1 MSRDYA
7 QRSNGKR
14 PQARKSKGSRRG
26 SSGVP
31 GWIWLIAGLS
41 FGLAI
46 AAFVYIRQP
55 ASAPLSGQT
64 DEDQAQPTLETAHD
78 KAGRKDKA
86 LTLPPKQ
93 KERFTFYEILKNQ
106 EVVLPADAVKSSR
119 PPAVQM
125 PSNPA
130 TPATP
135 SVGDKTASKN
145 VPSDNGN
152 TGSYIIQVA
161 SFRSQS
167 EAEKQKASLALLGVE
182 SRIESITIDGK
193 DTFYRVRIGP
203 DSNWSHVQTTMS
215 RLESN
220 GIQALLVKVN

>member
-7 QRSNGKR
+7 PRGG
-14 PQARKSKGSRRG
+14 GSRRPARKNR
-26 SSGVP
+26 SRNSGVP

-41 FGLAI
+41 FGLTV

-55 ASAPLSGQT
+55 APALNGPADGGTPTRSDDDGDKPRRADKKPPALS
-64 DEDQAQPTLETAHD
+64 
-78 KAGRKDKA
+78 
-86 LTLPPKQ
+86 LPPKE

-106 EVVLPADAVKSSR
+106 EVVLPNDAVKSSK
-119 PPAVQM
+119 PPSTPA

-130 TPATP
+130 TPA
-135 SVGDKTASKN
+135 GAAA
-145 VPSDNGN
+145 GN

-167 EAEKQKASLALLGVE
+167 EAEKQKAGLALLGVE
-182 SRIESITIDGK
+182 SRIESVTIDGK
-193 DTFYRVRIGP
+193 NTFYRVRIGP
-203 DSNWSHVQTTMS
+203 DSNWSHVQATMS
-215 RLESN
+215 RLESS

>member
-14 PQARKSKGSRRG
+14 PQTRKSKSSRR
-26 SSGVP
+26 SNSGVP

-41 FGLAI
+41 VGLAI

-55 ASAPLSGQT
+55 TSSPLSPQIGG
-64 DEDQAQPTLETAHD
+64 ELAQPTLETAHD
-78 KAGRKDKA
+78 KARRKDKA
-86 LTLPPKQ
+86 LTLPPKE

-106 EVVLPADAVKSSR
+106 EVVLPSDAAKSSR
-119 PPAVQM
+119 PPAVQV
-125 PSNPA
+125 PSNPV
-130 TPATP
+130 TP
-135 SVGDKTASKN
+135 SPGTDSKTNTKN
-145 VPSDNGN
+145 TAAVADNN
-152 TGSYIIQVA
+152 AGSYIIQVA
-161 SFRSQS
+161 SFRSQV

>member
-7 QRSNGKR
+7 PRGGGNRRQT
-14 PQARKSKGSRRG
+14 RKSKSKN
-26 SSGVP
+26 SGVP

-41 FGLAI
+41 FGLAV

-55 ASAPLSGQT
+55 ASAPMLT
-64 DEDQAQPTLETAHD
+64 QADNDAPAASEAAKGGHEKGGKSQ
-78 KAGRKDKA
+78 A
-86 LTLPPKQ
+86 LPLPPKE

-106 EVVLPADAVKSSR
+106 EVVLPNDAVKSSK
-119 PPAVQM
+119 PPDVAA

-130 TPATP
+130 TPAP
-135 SVGDKTASKN
+135 ASAAN
-145 VPSDNGN
+145 GNDGN

-161 SFRSQS
+161 SYRSQN

-182 SRIESITIDGK
+182 SRIESVTIDGK

-215 RLESN
+215 RLEAS
-220 GIQALLVKVN
+220 GIQALLVKIN